1 MVGNWLVVVL
11 YEVLKY
17 WETKEGWKNASAWK
31 RREREREGNRWN
43 RSKVVSQKYDEGEK
57 G

>member
-17 WETKEGWKNASAWK
+17 WEAKEGWKNASAWK
-31 RREREREGNRWN
+31 RREREREKR
-43 RSKVVSQKYDEGEK
+43 K
-57 G
+57 